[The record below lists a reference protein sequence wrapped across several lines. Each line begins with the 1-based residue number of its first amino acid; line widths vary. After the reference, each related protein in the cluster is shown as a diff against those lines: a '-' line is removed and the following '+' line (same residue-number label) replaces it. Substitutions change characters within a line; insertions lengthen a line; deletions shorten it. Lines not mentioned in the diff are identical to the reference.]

1 MKRRFALCIAIIL
14 SVIIAATFSSCN
26 LTEKDP
32 IDLSGSDISIQFTNK
47 KPFEY
52 DGFAKTPN
60 FNVLDGYKIIEEY
73 YAGTPNDN
81 IVVEYSDNVEVG
93 TATVTITAGAS
104 GKFSGATTAH
114 FEITSSSNQ
123 KTATDFDSLKEML
136 NGGRYSDII
145 LGGNII
151 VPEGESLTVASGV
164 VLDASGYAFVNNGTV
179 TVDGELLFNESG
191 EGSGLSNSGTFKN
204 NGKVFVCVCAG
215 NTQTFV
221 NDGTF
226 ENAGEMYVNGTT
238 SHRIDAVNKGEFK
251 NAGRLNLNASADFYN
266 HGSFENNGDVKIST
280 GGKFYT
286 DSEVSGKSVA
296 GASRRYPIEEFN
308 VSLGY
313 ASVGYDGKE
322 KTPSVMFK
330 KDGVKVDYDDY
341 TVTYTDNVETGT
353 AKAIICATKDSD
365 ALTGEITLTFSIVKG
380 IITVDDAEEF
390 YAAVVNT
397 NYAEINV
404 VCPESAASFFQKEF
418 TVPEGMTINVSA
430 HKRESFNGNVINN
443 GKIVFKS
450 TYGFTVYGTLVNNG
464 EIIADNLNNIG
475 TVQNDGSMA
484 LGADTS
490 YCGRFIN
497 NGIFTLAEN
506 AILYAGYL
514 SKDGGEF
521 VNNGSVTSD
530 GKIYL
535 TQSLTNNGTFE
546 NAGDIFVFSTAG
558 VYVDR
563 TISNSGNVYLN
574 AESNAF
580 SGGYIKVKEAIENSD
595 IVLTGT
601 ESLYYDGKVKE
612 PEITVAGGN
621 ADKFSITYIKGVT
634 PVANP
639 VNAGEYTLRVTFD
652 ELSTTYHGSA
662 EIKFTVKRGKYT
674 ATGISGL
681 TAALDDYNYDTVELT
696 GQVVVSD
703 DFTLPSDYTLIVAGG
718 GRMHIS
724 GVKLNVEGSLIV
736 EGELVCNTTTS
747 DVVIAAGG
755 TIVNNGECYFNA
767 VAADGVQNGDGA
779 QVYVRENIA
788 DATVLTLLKTQVE
801 YSMQNGYNKTEKPG
815 FEFTTVDGAEVSEQD
830 YTYIYSG
837 YDGISTEE
845 SKARLVVRANSM
857 SKIYF
862 GSKTANYD
870 VLPGETVVSTL
881 EELITALEDVKSGTE
896 LCNFGTITLD
906 ADIIAGEIKSDMTIR
921 IAPNCVVEVG
931 DYTLDLYPENWSRYS
946 IDIINKGVI
955 SVKTGAF
962 SYIGNGYDDSE
973 GGKIVGY
980 AADAVNLA
988 RLARLCDEV
997 YLTADIDEEVNLYTN
1012 TAYDGACVIDT
1023 CGFDI
1028 KRIVVKMQGRRSFT
1042 LKSSVSGTEI
1052 GSSLYGESAIYCDEI
1067 NSKATLTLVNITVYG
1082 IEYNYLASEEDVVID
1097 QSCNVIG

>member
-14 SVIIAATFSSCN
+14 SVVIAATFSSCN

-32 IDLSGSDISIQFTNK
+32 IDLSGSNIYIQFTNNK
-47 KPFEY
+47 DIEY

-93 TATVTITAGAS
+93 TATVTITAGPS
-104 GKFSGATTAH
+104 GKFCGTTTAH
-114 FEITSSSNQ
+114 FEINRYSGR
-123 KTATDFDSLKEML
+123 KEATDFQSLKKML
-136 NGGRYSDII
+136 SGGRYSDII
-145 LGGNII
+145 LGGDIT
-151 VPEGESLTVASGV
+151 VPEGESITVESGV
-164 VLDASGYAFVNNGTV
+164 VVDASGYAFVNNGTV

-191 EGSGLSNSGTFKN
+191 EGSALSNSGTFKN
-204 NGKVFVCVCAG
+204 NGKVLVCVCAE

-238 SHRIDAVNKGEFK
+238 SHRTDAVNNGSFK
-251 NAGRLNLNASADFYN
+251 NSGKLNLNATADFYN
-266 HGSFENNGDVKIST
+266 YGAFEN
-280 GGKFYT
+280 GGNVRMSDGAKFYT
-286 DSEVSGKSVA
+286 DSDVA
-296 GASRRYPIEEFN
+296 GNKIFDASRRYPIEEFN

-313 ASVGYDGKE
+313 ASVAYDGTE
-322 KTPSVMFK
+322 KTPSVIFK
-330 KDGVKVDYDDY
+330 KDGVNVDYDDY

-353 AKAIICATKDSD
+353 AKAIISATKDSD
-365 ALTGEITLTFSIVKG
+365 SLTGEITLTFSIVKG
-380 IITVDDAEEF
+380 KITVSDAEEF
-390 YAAVVNT
+390 YTALVDT
-397 NYAEINV
+397 NYSEINV
-404 VCPESAASFFQKEF
+404 VCSESVASFFNKEF
-418 TVPEGMTINVSA
+418 TVPEGVTVNVTA
-430 HKRESFNGNVINN
+430 HKSESLNGNVINN
-443 GKIVFKS
+443 GKINFAS
-450 TYGFTVYGTLVNNG
+450 SYGFTVYGSLVNNG
-464 EIIADNLNNIG
+464 EIVAEKLNNLG
-475 TVQNDGSMA
+475 TVQNDGSFV

-490 YCGRFIN
+490 YCGKFVN
-497 NGIFTLAEN
+497 NGEFVLN
-506 AILYAGYL
+506 AGGTLYAGYK

-521 VNNGSVTSD
+521 VNNGSVTSE

-535 TQSLTNNGTFE
+535 TQSLTNNGTFK
-546 NAGDIFVFSTAG
+546 NKGTLFVFSTG
-558 VYVDR
+558 VVEA
-563 TISNSGNVYLN
+563 NEAVANEGNVYLN

-580 SGGYIKVKEAIENSD
+580 SGGYIKVKEAIEDSD
-595 IVLTGT
+595 IALTGT
-601 ESLYYDGKVKE
+601 ESLYYDGRAKE

-621 ADKFSITYIKGVT
+621 ADKYAITYIKGIT
-634 PVANP
+634 PVENP
-639 VNAGEYTLRVTFD
+639 VSAGEYTIRVTFD
-652 ELSTTYHGSA
+652 ELSTTYYGSA
-662 EIKFTVKRGKYT
+662 EVKFTVKRGKYT
-674 ATGISGL
+674 ATTLSGL
-681 TAALDDYNYDTVELT
+681 TAALDNYNYDTVEITAPVAVL
-696 GQVVVSD
+696 D
-703 DFTLPSDYTLIVAGG
+703 DFTLPSDYTLIIADG
-718 GRMHIS
+718 GRMQIS

-736 EGELVCNTTTS
+736 KGELVCNTATS
-747 DVVIAAGG
+747 DVVIATGG

-815 FEFTTVDGAEVSEQD
+815 FEFTTVDGAEVSEQE

-845 SKARLVVRANSM
+845 SKARLVVRANTM
-857 SKIYF
+857 SKIYY
-862 GSKTANYD
+862 GSITANYD

-881 EELITALEDVKSGTE
+881 EELMTALANVKSGTE
-896 LCNFGTITLD
+896 LCNFGRIILG
-906 ADIIAGEIKSDMTIR
+906 ADIIAGEIKKDITITV
-921 IAPNCVVEVG
+921 ASGCVVEVG
-931 DYTLDLYPENWSRYS
+931 DYTLDLYPDDWSRYS
-946 IDIINKGVI
+946 INIINKGVI
-955 SVKTGAF
+955 EVKTGAL

-997 YLTADIDEEVNLYTN
+997 YLTADIDEEVSLYTN

-1042 LKSSVSGTEI
+1042 LKSSVEGTEI
-1052 GSSLYGESAIYCDEI
+1052 GSSLYGESAIYCEEI
-1067 NSKATLTLVNITVYG
+1067 NGKATLTLVNITVYG

-1097 QSCNVIG
+1097 QSCNVIS